1 MKKTIMI
8 TIIIVLML
16 ISTTTLAKRGGEK
29 MENRSNKE
37 KAVAVLNSLQSG
49 EKAVPLKHISDE
61 IYIQHNL
68 GAGDGREGFLSLF
81 DIPDVKFKVNIV
93 RVFEDGDFVVTHSIY
108 DFFGPKVG
116 FDIFRFK
123 DGKMVE
129 HWDNLQE
136 IVTKTKSGRS
146 QVDGPTA
153 IADLDKTEENKK
165 LVQGFVNDVLLGK
178 NPGKI
183 TDYISTEKY
192 YQHNPGVADGLDGLG
207 SALKGLA
214 EAGMPMIYSKSH
226 RILGE
231 GNFVLTQSEGT
242 FMKKHVAFYDLFR
255 VEEGKIV
262 EHWDT
267 IEEIPAREH
276 WKNENGK
283 F

>member
-1 MKKTIMI
+1 
-8 TIIIVLML
+8 
-16 ISTTTLAKRGGEK
+16 
-29 MENRSNKE
+29 MENKSNKE
-37 KAVAVLNSLQSG
+37 KAIAVLNSLQTRDKSVAL
-49 EKAVPLKHISDE
+49 EYISDE

-81 DIPDVKFKVNIV
+81 KIPNVEFKVDII
-93 RVFEDGDFVVTHSIY
+93 RVFEDGDFVFTHTVY

-123 DGKMVE
+123 DEKIVE

-136 IVTKTKSGRS
+136 IVSKTVSGRS
-146 QVDGPTA
+146 QIDGPTMVEE
-153 IADLDKTEENKK
+153 LDKKEDNKK
-165 LVQGFVNDVLLGK
+165 LVEKFVNDILLDK
-178 NPGKI
+178 NPEKI

-192 YQHNPGVADGLDGLG
+192 YQHNPGVADGLDALG
-207 SALKGLA
+207 NALA
-214 EAGMPMIYSKSH
+214 EMAKAGMPMVYSKNY

-231 GNFVLTQSEGT
+231 GNFVLAQSEGT

-255 VEEGKIV
+255 VENGKIV

-267 IEEIPAREH
+267 IEEIPPKAS
-276 WKNENGK
+276 WKNKNGK